1 MPASA
6 LAPNLATEATDPAR
20 IVAFQGAPGAYSHL
34 ACREALPEMA
44 PLPCATFEDAFAVV
58 REGGAACALIPIENS
73 TAGRVADIHHLL
85 PTGGL
90 FITAEHFLRVRHQ
103 LLAPKAAT
111 LKTVKRVY
119 SHVQALSQ
127 CRRLTKDMGI
137 EPIVSSDTAASA
149 KEVAERNNPEEAAIA
164 SSIAGEL
171 YGLQVL
177 RADVEDNHTNTT
189 RFIKLERQ
197 RRDPDPTKGD
207 SITAIMFKVRSV
219 PAALYKA
226 LGGFATNGVNVVKLE
241 SYLTDGFKVA
251 EFYAEIDG
259 HPAQRHVDLALQ
271 ELEYFSRSLKVLGVF
286 TAHPFR
292 SEA

>member
-1 MPASA
+1 MSPA
-6 LAPNLATEATDPAR
+6 ATIATDATDPAQV
-20 IVAFQGAPGAYSHL
+20 VAFQGAPGAYSHL
-34 ACREALPEMA
+34 ACREALPDFA
-44 PLPCATFEDAFAVV
+44 PLPCATFEDAFAAV
-58 REGGAACALIPIENS
+58 REGRAACGLIPIENS

-85 PTGGL
+85 PEGGL
-90 FITAEHFLRVRHQ
+90 YITAEHFLRVRHQ

-111 LKTVKRVY
+111 VKSVKRVF

-127 CRRLTKDMGI
+127 CRRIIKDMGI
-137 EPIVSSDTAASA
+137 EPVVSSDTAGSA
-149 KEVAERNNPEEAAIA
+149 REVAERNSPEEAAIA

-177 RADVEDNHTNTT
+177 RADIEDNHTNTT
-189 RFIKLERQ
+189 RFIRLERQ
-197 RRDPDPTKGD
+197 RRDPDPQTGN
-207 SITAIMFKVRSV
+207 SLTAIMFRVRSV

-241 SYLTDGFKVA
+241 SYLSDGFRVA
-251 EFYAEIDG
+251 EFYAEIEG
-259 HPAQRHVDLALQ
+259 HPAHRNVDLALQ

>member
-1 MPASA
+1 MSPV
-6 LAPNLATEATDPAR
+6 ATIATDATDPATV
-20 IVAFQGAPGAYSHL
+20 VAFQGAPGAYSHL
-34 ACREALPEMA
+34 ACREALPDMV
-44 PLPCATFEDAFAVV
+44 PLPCATFEDAFAAV
-58 REGGAACALIPIENS
+58 REGKAACGLIPIENS

-85 PTGGL
+85 PEGGL
-90 FITAEHFLRVRHQ
+90 YITAEHFLRVRHQ
-103 LLAPKAAT
+103 LLAPKSAT

-127 CRRLTKDMGI
+127 CRRITRDLGI
-137 EPIVSSDTAASA
+137 EPIVASDTAGSA

-171 YGLQVL
+171 YGLQIL
-177 RADVEDNHTNTT
+177 RADIEDNHTNTT
-189 RFIKLERQ
+189 RFIRLERQ
-197 RRDPDPTKGD
+197 RRDPDPN
-207 SITAIMFKVRSV
+207 SAACMTAIMFKVRSV

-251 EFYAEIDG
+251 EFYAEIEG
-259 HPAQRHVDLALQ
+259 HPAHRNVDLALQ

-286 TAHPFR
+286 NPHPFR
-292 SEA
+292 SAD

>member
-1 MPASA
+1 MSPVATI
-6 LAPNLATEATDPAR
+6 ATEATNPAQV
-20 IVAFQGAPGAYSHL
+20 VAFQGAPGAYSHL
-34 ACREALPEMA
+34 ACREALPELV
-44 PLPCATFEDAFAVV
+44 PLPCATFEDAFAAV
-58 REGGAACALIPIENS
+58 REGRAACGLIPIENS

-85 PTGGL
+85 PDGGL

-111 LKTVKRVY
+111 LKSVKRVY

-127 CRRLTKDMGI
+127 CRRVIKDLGI
-137 EPIVSSDTAASA
+137 EAIVSSDTAGSA

-164 SSIAGEL
+164 STIAGEL
-171 YGLQVL
+171 YGLQIL
-177 RADVEDNHTNTT
+177 RGDIEDNHTNTT

-197 RRDPDPTKGD
+197 RRDPDPTRGN
-207 SITAIMFKVRSV
+207 SLTAIMFRVRSV

-241 SYLTDGFKVA
+241 SYLSDGFQVA
-251 EFYAEIDG
+251 EFYAEIEG
-259 HPAQRHVDLALQ
+259 HPAQRNVDLALQ

-292 SEA
+292 SET

>member
-1 MPASA
+1 MSPV
-6 LAPNLATEATDPAR
+6 ATIATDATDPATV
-20 IVAFQGAPGAYSHL
+20 VAFQGAPGAYSHL
-34 ACREALPEMA
+34 ACREALPDMV
-44 PLPCATFEDAFAVV
+44 PLPCATFEDAFAAV
-58 REGGAACALIPIENS
+58 REGRAACGLIPIENS

-85 PTGGL
+85 PEGGL

-103 LLAPKAAT
+103 LLAPKGAT

-127 CRRLTKDMGI
+127 CRRITKDLGI
-137 EPIVSSDTAASA
+137 EPIVASDTAGSA
-149 KEVAERNNPEEAAIA
+149 KDVAERNNPEEAAIA

-171 YGLQVL
+171 YGLQTL
-177 RADVEDNHTNTT
+177 RADIEDNHTNTT

-197 RRDPDPTKGD
+197 RRDPDPN
-207 SITAIMFKVRSV
+207 SSACMTAIMFRVRSV
-219 PAALYKA
+219 PASLYKA

-251 EFYAEIDG
+251 EFYAEIEG
-259 HPAQRHVDLALQ
+259 HPAHRNVDLALQ

-286 TAHPFR
+286 NPHPFR
-292 SEA
+292 SAD

>member
-1 MPASA
+1 MSPV
-6 LAPNLATEATDPAR
+6 ATIATDATDPAKV
-20 IVAFQGAPGAYSHL
+20 VAFQGAPGAYSHL
-34 ACREALPEMA
+34 ACREALPDMV
-44 PLPCATFEDAFAVV
+44 PLPCATFEDAFAAV
-58 REGGAACALIPIENS
+58 REGKAACGLIPIENS

-85 PTGGL
+85 PEGGL

-103 LLAPKAAT
+103 LLAPKSAT

-127 CRRLTKDMGI
+127 CRRITKDLGI
-137 EPIVSSDTAASA
+137 EPIVASDTAGSA
-149 KEVAERNNPEEAAIA
+149 KDVAERNNPEEAAIA

-171 YGLQVL
+171 YGLQIL
-177 RADVEDNHTNTT
+177 RADIEDNHTNTT
-189 RFIKLERQ
+189 RFIRLERQ
-197 RRDPDPTKGD
+197 RRDPDPT
-207 SITAIMFKVRSV
+207 SAACMTAIMFKVRSV

-251 EFYAEIDG
+251 EFYAEIEG
-259 HPAQRHVDLALQ
+259 HPAHRHVDLALQ

-286 TAHPFR
+286 NPHPFR
-292 SEA
+292 SAD